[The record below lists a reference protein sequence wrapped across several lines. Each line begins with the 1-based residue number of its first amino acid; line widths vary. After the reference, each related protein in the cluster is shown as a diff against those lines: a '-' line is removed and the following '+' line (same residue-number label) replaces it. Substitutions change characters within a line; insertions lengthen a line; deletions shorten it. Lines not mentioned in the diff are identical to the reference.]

1 MDNRIKVFG
10 TAFIDCGAVLK
21 GEFDFKKTEGLK
33 SLAKGDHC
41 VVLWEDPMRAIFR
54 TIKEQDDRSSEELMK
69 EWMASASE
77 ILKAV
82 RRNRKQIS
90 LINVYE
96 AQEHPEKFSQ
106 FCKDHFGIGA
116 SIIESQASS
125 WDGVL
130 PIFQK
135 ITSVYFRKLQA
146 TLQELEVSSVAL
158 DSSFETALGVKSPE
172 GLALFHA
179 IDALKKLELANSAKE
194 QLLAAEEQV
203 RAAQGK
209 LEEQRAVL
217 CQKDEELKKAEESA
231 LEKHEML
238 LTELHEAFKES
249 EGYFEQWKKAES
261 ERDEALQGASAELEQ
276 LRGQLKSK
284 SQVIAEQ
291 QALLLQ
297 KDDELKSSEEK
308 LLQNYEM
315 LLTELQEAF
324 KESEGY
330 FEQWKKA
337 ESTGH
342 GLILKVDA
350 VSRGNAVDHGSHRH
364 LDYALNG
371 VELLGRSWPTLRT
384 RLIRHNGRSGVLF
397 FEAATSPFYA
407 WDPSGEEGG
416 EHFMLFVPSDPTAR
430 DYLVSA
436 TTSDLLMIKDT
447 VAIIL
452 SDLKMNGLPAETV
465 TDWISVS
472 ESLLTQIDEIP
483 ERLHYDSVQSKL
495 EGPSDS
501 IIEKL
506 ILNASFRDRFYP
518 SLRMNWEPDSGK
530 VTIFGGENGRPHFST
545 WPVDLEGRNRETFEL
560 FAPSSSGNG
569 NGNAAT
575 PNLTKRDQ
583 AFLAVLLGEVP
594 NFLVHAANQHP
605 SASARISSLSRKAK
619 GLRKKALKLK
629 SI

>member
-1 MDNRIKVFG
+1 MDNKIKIFG
-10 TAFIDCGAVLK
+10 TYSIDFAPLLDGS
-21 GEFDFKKTEGLK
+21 FDLK
-33 SLAKGDHC
+33 SPDALSTLSDKDQC
-41 VVLWEDPMRAIFR
+41 VIFWEDPLRMVFR
-54 TIKEQDDRSSEELMK
+54 VLHEEAGSSSEALLTL
-69 EWMASASE
+69 WMESASE

-82 RRNRKQIS
+82 RRYRNHIS
-90 LINVYE
+90 LINLAE
-96 AQEHPEKFSQ
+96 AQEHPEKFSEVW
-106 FCKDHFGIGA
+106 KDLFGTDATITRPQETPWE
-116 SIIESQASS
+116 SIFS
-125 WDGVL
+125 
-130 PIFQK
+130 IFTK
-135 ITSVYFRKLQA
+135 VSLSCIRNLQA
-146 TLQELEVSSVAL
+146 TLEELEVSSVVL
-158 DSSFETALGVKSPE
+158 DTSFETASGVKS
-172 GLALFHA
+172 LKASALFHA
-179 IDALKKLELANSAKE
+179 IDELKRMKLANTTKE
-194 QLLAAEEQV
+194 QLLA
-203 RAAQGK
+203 
-209 LEEQRAVL
+209 
-217 CQKDEELKKAEESA
+217 AEESA

-276 LRGQLKSK
+276 LRDQLK
-284 SQVIAEQ
+284 
-291 QALLLQ
+291 L
-297 KDDELKSSEEK
+297 SEEK
-308 LLQNYEM
+308 SLQNYEM
-315 LLTELQEAF
+315 LLTELHEAF

-364 LDYALNG
+364 LDYTLSG
-371 VELLGRSWPTLRT
+371 VELLGRSWPKLRV
-384 RLIRHNGRSGVLF
+384 RLVRHHGRSGVLF
-397 FEAATSPFYA
+397 FEADTSPFYA

-416 EHFMLFVPSDPTAR
+416 VHFMLFVPSDPTAR

-452 SDLKMNGLPAETV
+452 SDLKMNGLPSQAL
-465 TDWISVS
+465 TDWISVADG
-472 ESLLTQIDEIP
+472 LLTQIDEIP

-518 SLRMNWEPDSGK
+518 SLRMSWEPDSGK
-530 VTIFGGENGRPHFST
+530 VTIFGAENGRPHFST
-545 WPVDLEGRNRETFEL
+545 WPIDLEGRNRETFEL

-583 AFLAVLLGEVP
+583 AFLAALLGEVP

-605 SASARISSLSRKAK
+605 TASARLSSLSRKAK
-619 GLRKKALKLK
+619 DLRKKALKLK